1 MSIHSISGSPLRT
14 TWRNT
19 SGASPVCKPPGSRA
33 AGPKSGKDPNH
44 AFDEDEREAAGHQV
58 PDETTRRGGEGSGD
72 KPGATIDET
81 V

>member
-1 MSIHSISGSPLRT
+1 MSIDPISGSPLRT

-19 SGASPVCKPPGSRA
+19 AGASPIRKAPGSRA
-33 AGPKSGKDPNH
+33 VGPKSGKDPNH

-58 PDETTRRGGEGSGD
+58 PDETARRPDPAPEDG
-72 KPGATIDET
+72 PGATIDET